1 MTGVKTESLP
11 QPEQMS
17 IMTRIQPFRF
27 RVFPLHLLDSGEPQ
41 EQQTAITSKENAGK
55 KNLNVIIY
63 LNLPPKSTDKC

>member
-17 IMTRIQPFRF
+17 IMTKIQSFRF
-27 RVFPLHLLDSGEPQ
+27 RVFPLHLLDSGEPK

-55 KNLNVIIY
+55 KTLT
-63 LNLPPKSTDKC
+63 L